1 MTARSA
7 GFSLREQD
15 GALALTGDWTVWT
28 IAEIARPFAAA
39 AAGLGPAGR
48 IDIADLGRI
57 DMAGAFL
64 IDRAGSEVT
73 GGREGAHKLIEAARA
88 ARVSEVEAERAP
100 SGLMDLVERVGRAVE
115 TFATETLATLS
126 FLGLTLIS
134 TARALARPHKIRWAA
149 VFHVMETAGLNAV
162 PIVAMLA
169 LFIGIV
175 VAYLGAQ
182 ALADFGQTLLTIELV
197 SASMLRELGVIVA
210 AVLLAG
216 RTDSAFTAEIGAM
229 RMRQE
234 VDALR
239 VLGMD
244 PVDTLV
250 VPRLI
255 ALVVVTPILT
265 FVAMIAGIAGGMLVC
280 WSYLNISPTLFITH
294 VHNLPEKYFWGG
306 IVKAPF
312 FGFLLAQVGCRHGL
326 QTGGD
331 VASLGARV
339 TSSVVQAIFLML
351 VLNAAFEFWLVEM
364 GW

>member
-15 GALALTGDWTVWT
+15 GALALTGDWTIWT
-28 IAEIARPFAAA
+28 VADVAQPFAAA
-39 AAGLGPAGR
+39 AEKLGPSHT
-48 IDIADLGRI
+48 IDIGELGTI
-57 DMAGAFL
+57 DMAGAYL
-64 IDRAGSEVT
+64 IDRAGGDVT
-73 GGREGAHKLIEAARA
+73 GGRETAHKLIEAARA
-88 ARVSEVEAERAP
+88 ARVTETEAEP
-100 SGLMDLVERVGRAVE
+100 TQWGLLDLVERVGRAVE

-126 FLGLTLIS
+126 FLGLTIIA
-134 TARALARPHKIRWAA
+134 TARAFARPHKIRWAA

-162 PIVAMLA
+162 TIVAMLA

-229 RMRQE
+229 KMRQE

-244 PVDTLV
+244 PIETLV

-265 FVAMIAGIAGGMLVC
+265 FVSMIAGIVGGMLVC
-280 WSYLNISPTLFITH
+280 WGYLGISPALFITH

-306 IVKAPF
+306 IIKAPF
-312 FGFLLAQVGCRHGL
+312 FGFVLAQVGCRHGL

-339 TSSVVQAIFLML
+339 TTSVVQAIFLML
-351 VLNAAFEFWLVEM
+351 VLNAAFEFWLVEL